1 MDMKIRTHDT
11 TTNGLI
17 PMEALERVAPIIR
30 NISHPLRLRIL
41 DFLHSA
47 GEPRT
52 VGEIITAT
60 GGEQAVVSQH
70 LRVLRDQG
78 VVSAKRE
85 GSYMFYAILDDS
97 VLLVLDCIR
106 KHTSARK

>member
-1 MDMKIRTHDT
+1 MNKRIDDNTM
-11 TTNGLI
+11 NGLI
-17 PMEALERVAPIIR
+17 PMETLERVAPIIR
-30 NISHPLRLRIL
+30 NIAHPLRLRIL

-52 VGEIITAT
+52 VGEIIAAT
-60 GGEQAVVSQH
+60 SGEQAVVSQH

-85 GSYMFYAILDDS
+85 GSYIFYAILDDS
-97 VLLVLDCIR
+97 VLLVLDCVR
-106 KHTSARK
+106 MHSSARK

>member
-1 MDMKIRTHDT
+1 MKRRIEDNPV
-11 TTNGLI
+11 NGLI
-17 PMEALERVAPIIR
+17 AMETLERVAPIIR
-30 NISHPLRLRIL
+30 NIAHPLRLRVL
-41 DFLHSA
+41 DFLQCE

-52 VGEIITAT
+52 VSQIIEAT

-85 GSYMFYAILDDS
+85 GSYMLYAILDDS

-106 KHTSARK
+106 KHTSVRK